1 MNASAKNLDGL
12 LPEVAGIKEEAEKP
26 AGKVF
31 QGKEMREEASWL
43 SKFLFSYA
51 EPLLY
56 SSLKERISF
65 EQYGLLPEHLKVKYE
80 VDKLQANMD
89 YYVKKDR

>member
-1 MNASAKNLDGL
+1 
-12 LPEVAGIKEEAEKP
+12 
-26 AGKVF
+26 
-31 QGKEMREEASWL
+31 MREEASWL
-43 SKFLFSYA
+43 SKIFFSYA

-56 SSLKERISF
+56 SSLKEKICF